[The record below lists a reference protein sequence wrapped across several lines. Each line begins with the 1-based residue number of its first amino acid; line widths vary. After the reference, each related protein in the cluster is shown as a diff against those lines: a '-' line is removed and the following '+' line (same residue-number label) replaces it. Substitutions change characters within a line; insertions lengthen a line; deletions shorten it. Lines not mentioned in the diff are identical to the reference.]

1 MHKPRLF
8 GSCCRAAARPAC
20 RQHVLLH
27 QLGVQLLLK
36 RSGFGTG
43 RDRWCIRDVRR
54 VSSPCTLVRLASS
67 SWGSQHSRHSRSILR
82 GRCCGSR
89 RRLGQRG
96 PQTCSMVALHRHT
109 SVTSCFKSSSEMSW
123 SLRAERVPAVV
134 VEGGS
139 VREDSSCLARKVRWS
154 QTSLG
159 GRQGSADGQT
169 CCIVAVESAVQK
181 IAV

>member
-1 MHKPRLF
+1 MIIRPPPPSLRTM
-8 GSCCRAAARPAC
+8 AAGVEGKA
-20 RQHVLLH
+20 VLEI
-27 QLGVQLLLK
+27 VQ
-36 RSGFGTG
+36 RSAP
-43 RDRWCIRDVRR
+43 R
-54 VSSPCTLVRLASS
+54 VSSPCTLLRLASS

-123 SLRAERVPAVV
+123 CARSESQPWSSKAAVYERTARAWR
-134 VEGGS
+134 GGAMVS
-139 VREDSSCLARKVRWS
+139 DIS
-154 QTSLG
+154 
-159 GRQGSADGQT
+159 GRQARIGRRSNLLYSCCRIRCIEN
-169 CCIVAVESAVQK
+169 CCIRPK